1 MPALVDEIISK
12 TRRNQE
18 GQKSTG
24 MVNPIQVL
32 MDLVKGSIFDGDVAL
47 LGDLAKAIMD
57 GDLSQFLADNSIGTD
72 DYAAVEKVIDAITG
86 DGGGGT
92 KWGDIGGALGMLA
105 GGAAA
110 GPIGA
115 TAAVTSLVGSNVKDK
130 LGILGGGDDPK
141 ASRIS
146 PEQATALKAQLA
158 EHASGVSTASEGRIG
173 VPMKT
178 SKEYSSPLALYREM
192 VAKAT
197 KENDG
202 TAPPG
207 TPTFEQWLSI
217 NGLTS
222 NQVVPSG
229 ASVTLGAYKTYVGR
243 AGETLR
249 SIAEKGGYDV
259 AELAKINGV
268 TDLDALVAG
277 AELFLPPPKA
287 TSTGGRG
294 EQTMPTDTTTD
305 PSTDP
310 GTADPN
316 NPDTAPPGSVGD
328 VNNTS
333 PLERALMDQG
343 MGQFIYETLRGKD
356 WSPDSIG
363 MIGSRAPQL
372 DALAM
377 MKTLADPMAGQV
389 GYTGSAVGTANSV
402 LDQYLKDGTFNYGD
416 IDSLLQTVAAGS
428 NDSTMDMTP
437 EQLMALIGN
446 LNYGRYSPSAQRVL
460 FGDKA
465 SQEMQYK
472 WNSQYNQNPNQSVLE
487 FILSQMGA

>member
-18 GQKSTG
+18 GQGKRLLDP
-24 MVNPIQVL
+24 VRNV
-32 MDLVKGSIFDGDVAL
+32 MDPVKGSIFDGNTEL
-47 LGDLAKAIMD
+47 LGSLIKAIMD
-57 GDLSQFLADNSIGTD
+57 GNLSDFLAQNPIGSD
-72 DYAAVEKVIDAITG
+72 DYAAIENVIDVLTAKPDTSRQDRLKREADGITI
-86 DGGGGT
+86 D
-92 KWGDIGGALGMLA
+92 
-105 GGAAA
+105 
-110 GPIGA
+110 A
-115 TAAVTSLVGSNVKDK
+115 T
-130 LGILGGGDDPK
+130 
-141 ASRIS
+141 
-146 PEQATALKAQLA
+146 QAEALKTQLA

-197 KENDG
+197 KKNDN

-277 AELFLPPPKA
+277 AELFLPPPKE
-287 TSTGGRG
+287 TSTGGIG

-316 NPDTAPPGSVGD
+316 NPGSTDTPGGGGLQPGELEKGD
-328 VNNTS
+328 PWLNSLYEDSFGTDKLGRLIDELITNKDYTPGTS
-333 PLERALMDQG
+333 SRYERLLRKNAGLLGFGLQMDPASADTGMGTAIAGLMDQIRG
-343 MGQFIYETLRGKD
+343 GQGID
-356 WSPDSIG
+356 AWSLINQAAGGDPEYKASFEGSGFDPSNVASI
-363 MIGSRAPQL
+363 L
-372 DALAM
+372 ALARSGM
-377 MKTLADPMAGQV
+377 VPDEALRSLYQGDYITGLYNDWERTNQGQ
-389 GYTGSAVGTANSV
+389 G
-402 LDQYLKDGTFNYGD
+402 DMGTFLAY
-416 IDSLLQTVAAGS
+416 
-428 NDSTMDMTP
+428 
-437 EQLMALIGN
+437 LMSKGL
-446 LNYGRYSPSAQRVL
+446 
-460 FGDKA
+460 
-465 SQEMQYK
+465 
-472 WNSQYNQNPNQSVLE
+472 
-487 FILSQMGA
+487 

>member
-1 MPALVDEIISK
+1 MPAVIDEIISK

-18 GQKSTG
+18 GQKPTG
-24 MVNPIQVL
+24 MLNPMQAL

-47 LGDLAKAIMD
+47 LGDLAKAIRD
-57 GDLSQFLADNSIGTD
+57 GDLTAFLSEHSIGSD
-72 DYAAVEKVIDAITG
+72 DYAAVEKVIDALTAKPDTSRQDRLKREADGITI
-86 DGGGGT
+86 D
-92 KWGDIGGALGMLA
+92 
-105 GGAAA
+105 
-110 GPIGA
+110 A
-115 TAAVTSLVGSNVKDK
+115 T
-130 LGILGGGDDPK
+130 
-141 ASRIS
+141 
-146 PEQATALKAQLA
+146 QAEALKTQLA

-197 KENDG
+197 KENDD

-249 SIAEKGGYDV
+249 SIAGKGGYDV

-287 TSTGGRG
+287 TSTGGIG

-437 EQLMALIGN
+437 DQLMALIGN